1 MVEVVVWSLAI
12 DEKNQYPVVIL
23 QTKDGSKRL
32 PIWIGPPEASA
43 IAMEIA
49 GKTFQRPLT
58 HDLLV
63 SILKGL
69 EIKVQKVEVTDLV
82 ENTFFAKIY
91 LEKDGEV
98 LCIDA
103 RPSDS
108 IAIALKTK
116 AQIFAN
122 PKLFSDEIE
131 SLFSSIEPVAKEGTS
146 AGGEDEPES
155 RERRQEELRRF
166 IENLNPK
173 DFGKFSF

>member
-1 MVEVVVWSLAI
+1 MVEVEVLSLAI

-23 QTKDGSKRL
+23 QTLDGSQRL

-49 GKTFQRPLT
+49 GKKFQRPLT

-69 EIKVQKVEVTDLV
+69 QAKVTRVEICDLKD
-82 ENTFFAKIY
+82 NTFYAKVTIEAAGQI
-91 LEKDGEV
+91 LSV
-98 LCIDA
+98 DA

-108 IAIALKTK
+108 IALALKTK
-116 AQIFAN
+116 ARIFA
-122 PKLFSDEIE
+122 
-131 SLFSSIEPVAKEGTS
+131 AKELLTDELDRLIQTEVPGK
-146 AGGEDEPES
+146 GEEKTDE
-155 RERRQEELRRF
+155 QKAEELRKF

-173 DFGKFSF
+173 DFGKFQF

>member
-1 MVEVVVWSLAI
+1 MVEVEVLSLAI

-23 QTKDGSKRL
+23 QTVDGARRL

-49 GKTFQRPLT
+49 GKKFQRPLT

-69 EIKVQKVEVTDLV
+69 QAKIRRVEICDLKQ
-82 ENTFFAKIY
+82 NTFYAKITIEAAGQI
-91 LEKDGEV
+91 LS
-98 LCIDA
+98 IDA

-108 IAIALKTK
+108 IALALKTK
-116 AQIFAN
+116 SKIYASEE
-122 PKLFSDEIE
+122 LLTDELDRLIQTE
-131 SLFSSIEPVAKEGTS
+131 GPAKAPEQT
-146 AGGEDEPES
+146 DEQ
-155 RERRQEELRRF
+155 RAEELRRS

-173 DFGKFSF
+173 DFGKYSF

>member
-1 MVEVVVWSLAI
+1 MVEVEVLSLAI

-23 QTKDGSKRL
+23 QTLDGARRL

-49 GKTFQRPLT
+49 GKKFQRPLT

-69 EIKVQKVEVTDLV
+69 QARIRRVEICDLKQ
-82 ENTFFAKIY
+82 NTFYARITIAAAGQ
-91 LEKDGEV
+91 L
-98 LCIDA
+98 LSIDA

-108 IAIALKTK
+108 IALALKTK
-116 AQIFAN
+116 AKIFAAEE
-122 PKLFSDEIE
+122 LLTDELDRLIQSE
-131 SLFSSIEPVAKEGTS
+131 GPAKAPEQT
-146 AGGEDEPES
+146 DE
-155 RERRQEELRRF
+155 QLAEELRRF

-173 DFGKFSF
+173 DFGKYSM

>member
-1 MVEVVVWSLAI
+1 MVEVEVLSLAI

-23 QTKDGSKRL
+23 QTTDGARRL

-49 GKTFQRPLT
+49 GKKFQRPLT

-69 EIKVQKVEVTDLV
+69 QAKVRRVEVCDLK
-82 ENTFFAKIY
+82 ENTFYAKIIIEAAGQI
-91 LEKDGEV
+91 LS
-98 LCIDA
+98 IDA

-108 IAIALKTK
+108 IAVALKTNAKIYASEELLTDELDRLIQTEGPAK
-116 AQIFAN
+116 A
-122 PKLFSDEIE
+122 PELSDE
-131 SLFSSIEPVAKEGTS
+131 
-146 AGGEDEPES
+146 
-155 RERRQEELRRF
+155 ERAEELRKF
-166 IENLNPK
+166 IENLNPE